1 MEKLRRRLPPL
12 NGLVIFEAAA
22 RLLSFTAAAN
32 EICVTQAAVSRQIK
46 QVEDFLGHELFVRE
60 HRRVSLTPSGRKLY
74 AAVDQSLERIAQTAN
89 DIRSGTQEALTVT
102 ATIGFSTYWL
112 MPRLEA
118 FQEEHPE
125 IPIRLLALDREVDLR
140 EEQIDVAFTC
150 GDEGQSQ
157 HIRMTRLFDE
167 NMVPLCSPA
176 YLHGKNIRSL
186 GELVGERLLHLDHE
200 HWRGFNWPVVD
211 WSTWLNQMGY
221 EGPLPPSRFAYNNY
235 AQQIHATLAGRGV
248 GLACVGMLK
257 DYIDSGQLV
266 QPLDLEHRTARGYYM
281 AINDA
286 STHPAALQTFEA
298 WWNRCVQNAQAS

>member
-32 EICVTQAAVSRQIK
+32 EICITQAAVSRQIR
-46 QVEDFLGHELFVRE
+46 QVEDFLGHDLFVRE
-60 HRRVSLTPSGRKLY
+60 HRRVSLTASGRRLY
-74 AAVDQSLERIAQTAN
+74 GAVDQSLERIAQTAN
-89 DIRSGTQEALTVT
+89 DIRSGTQEALTIT

-118 FQEEHPE
+118 FQEAHPE
-125 IPIRLLALDREVDLR
+125 VPIRILALDREVSLR

-176 YLHGKNIRSL
+176 YLQGKRIESL
-186 GELVGERLLHLDHE
+186 EHLVGERLLHLDHE

-211 WSTWLNQMGY
+211 WSTWLSQMGY

-235 AQQIHATLAGRGV
+235 AQQIHATLAGRGI

-257 DYIDSGQLV
+257 SYIDSGQLV

-281 AINDA
+281 AINEA
-286 STHPAALQTFEA
+286 SSNMAALKIFKA
-298 WWNRCVQNAQAS
+298 WWDLSVTDQLP